1 MSSNVSYFIGKNNI
15 KWKKH
20 SERPNVRTR
29 SHNLVMHLP
38 GPKASTK
45 NLKEPIDIWK
55 YFFDD
60 TMLTTIVENTNK
72 HINSE
77 STNFSRERDTKTTDI
92 LEMQA
97 LFGLLY
103 LAGVLKSNR
112 LNLKD
117 VYDMNGTGVE
127 IFRLTMSMNR
137 MLFLLRNLRFDDA
150 ETRNERKNIDKLA
163 PIKGHF

>member
-1 MSSNVSYFIGKNNI
+1 
-15 KWKKH
+15 
-20 SERPNVRTR
+20 
-29 SHNLVMHLP
+29 
-38 GPKASTK
+38 
-45 NLKEPIDIWK
+45 
-55 YFFDD
+55 
-60 TMLTTIVENTNK
+60 
-72 HINSE
+72 
-77 STNFSRERDTKTTDI
+77 
-92 LEMQA
+92 MQA

-150 ETRNERKNIDKLA
+150 ETHNERKNVDKLA
-163 PIKGHF
+163 PIRDIFDNFVNNCKSAYTPYEYVTIVEKLEAFRGRCGFKQYTPSKPNKYGIKIFALADAKCFYTCNMEV